1 MGDFSVLAV
10 RIKELRT
17 SMKMTQKELLYFE
30 DAVGHEGNI
39 IKIIEAGLQNLED
52 ENLREFMNNELN
64 KHNEAKQRLMN
75 VLEAK
80 QNE

>member
-1 MGDFSVLAV
+1 
-10 RIKELRT
+10 
-17 SMKMTQKELLYFE
+17 MTQKELLYFE

-52 ENLREFMNNELN
+52 ENLVNFMNNELT

-80 QNE
+80 QNEW

>member
-1 MGDFSVLAV
+1 
-10 RIKELRT
+10 
-17 SMKMTQKELLYFE
+17 MTQKELLYFE

-64 KHNEAKQRLMN
+64 KHNEAKQRLMTVWAATPN
-75 VLEAK
+75 D
-80 QNE
+80 

>member
-1 MGDFSVLAV
+1 
-10 RIKELRT
+10 
-17 SMKMTQKELLYFE
+17 MTQKELLYFE

-80 QNE
+80 QNEW

>member
-1 MGDFSVLAV
+1 
-10 RIKELRT
+10 
-17 SMKMTQKELLYFE
+17 MTQKELLYFE

-52 ENLREFMNNELN
+52 ENLRVFMNNELT
-64 KHNEAKQRLMN
+64 KHNEVKQRLMN
-75 VLEAK
+75 LLEAK

>member
-1 MGDFSVLAV
+1 
-10 RIKELRT
+10 
-17 SMKMTQKELLYFE
+17 MTQKELLYFE

-64 KHNEAKQRLMN
+64 KHNEAKQRLIN

>member
-1 MGDFSVLAV
+1 
-10 RIKELRT
+10 
-17 SMKMTQKELLYFE
+17 MTQKELLYFE

-39 IKIIEAGLQNLED
+39 IKIIETGLQNLED
-52 ENLREFMNNELN
+52 ENLRAFMNNELT

-80 QNE
+80 ANE